1 MGAISAP
8 KPMLYLAQVQKQKLP
23 GQLELTLLAYQ
34 QSSYRW
40 EVDEQGKIVS
50 IASETSLQEGVLVL
64 IELCPQ
70 GEMLSIQD
78 ATTWVLDLVKTYLTS
93 GVTPAFLKAEA
104 ERSEQWRQSLTLQN
118 QDLSRRSLEVEARR
132 EQIQALEESFKRD
145 KENENSPEA

>member
-1 MGAISAP
+1 
-8 KPMLYLAQVQKQKLP
+8 MLYLAQVQKQKLP

-40 EVDEQGKIVS
+40 EVDDEQGKIVS
-50 IASETSLQEGVLVL
+50 IASAAFLQEGLLVL
-64 IELCPQ
+64 LELSPQ

-104 ERSEQWRQSLTLQN
+104 ERSEQWRQSLTLQT

>member
-1 MGAISAP
+1 
-8 KPMLYLAQVQKQKLP
+8 MLYLAQVQKQKLS
-23 GQLELTLLAYQ
+23 GQVELRLLAHQ
-34 QSSYRW
+34 QTTYKW
-40 EVDEQGKIVS
+40 GVDEQENLISVAEE
-50 IASETSLQEGVLVL
+50 IAFPEGLLVL
-64 IELCPQ
+64 IELSPK

-78 ATTWVLDLVKTYLTS
+78 ATTWVLDLVKTYLIS
-93 GVTPAFLKAEA
+93 GVTPEFLKAET